1 MLFASCLMKTL
12 VDLARLVLLYKP
24 MKKAESTKQTEGG
37 RMKMSEFQV
46 LCGKYL
52 ITPELALE
60 NDTIR
65 AALLAR
71 DDDKVETA
79 LKYEVVYP

>member
-1 MLFASCLMKTL
+1 
-12 VDLARLVLLYKP
+12 
-24 MKKAESTKQTEGG
+24 
-37 RMKMSEFQV
+37 MKMSEFQV